1 MQMPSGTHQFEV
13 QLPIDLIWNFIKEM
27 DNWAPLVP
35 GYITHTKLND
45 HQSTWEFYSET
56 GLVSKHMNLLVD
68 IQDWVEPTLVSFQLK
83 GDKYNGRGRF
93 QAESVG
99 ERTTKITGYLEI
111 NAIGTMAS
119 MKNTV
124 LKSVI
129 PKKTEEMAKAISMTL
144 LENVR

>member
-1 MQMPSGTHQFEV
+1 MPHGTHQFEV
-13 QLPIDLIWNFIKEM
+13 QLPLLDIWNFIKDM

-45 HQSTWEFYSET
+45 RRSTWEFYSDS
-56 GLVSKHMNLLVD
+56 GLVSKHMNLQVD
-68 IQDWVEPTLVSFQLK
+68 IQDWVEPNLVSFQLK

-93 QAESVG
+93 EAEPVSDNA
-99 ERTTKITGYLEI
+99 TKITGYLEI
-111 NAIGTMAS
+111 NAVGAMAS

-129 PKKTEEMAKAISMTL
+129 QKKTEEMAQSISMTL
-144 LENVR
+144 IENVR